1 MAGCA
6 EPTVEGERHMLERF
20 TAPARATV
28 NEADAHRRAATAS
41 EIRPE
46 HLLMSLLDQRG
57 CLALTVLD
65 GLGVQ
70 PGELRAELDR
80 RRLRYVDGLDADD
93 AEALAAIGIDL
104 DEVVRRI
111 DRNLGGLVDPV
122 PGRAKFSRSAKK
134 VLELALREAI
144 SLRHN
149 YIGTE
154 HLLLGLAR
162 VDDRV
167 VADTLA
173 ASGLR
178 RDTLRTA
185 VADAVRK
192 AG

>member
-6 EPTVEGERHMLERF
+6 EPAVEGRDMFERF

-28 NEADAHRRAATAS
+28 NEADTHRRAATAS

-65 GLGVQ
+65 GLDVQ

-80 RRLRYVDGLDADD
+80 RRLKYVDGLDADD

-111 DRNLGGLVDPV
+111 DRNLGGTSIRRNRQP
-122 PGRAKFSRSAKK
+122 RFSRDSKK
-134 VLELALREAI
+134 VLELALREALA
-144 SLRHN
+144 LRHN

-154 HLLLGLAR
+154 HLLLGLVR
-162 VDDRV
+162 GGDRV
-167 VADTLA
+167 VADTIA
-173 ASGLR
+173 AFDLDHR
-178 RDTLRTA
+178 TLRTA
-185 VADAVRK
+185 VADAVRR
-192 AG
+192 AS